1 VARLLA
7 LAAAARLAATARRR
21 ADALGRAMGL
31 VAGWAIVLCAL
42 FIAAEVLARNLIRV
56 SSQSTTEVSGYMLA
70 FSIAWALAH
79 ALTTRN
85 HVRIDVLINR
95 LPVRVRVHLHVLA
108 LALLAG
114 FAGFAAQGALGLVL
128 ESWDFGATDISLL
141 RTPLVIPQ
149 GLWAF
154 GLCVFLV
161 LILLM
166 LAEALLLLAAGNAAE
181 IDRRLGP
188 RSYEEEA
195 AEALQAAGTA
205 PQAVGTAPQAVGTAP
220 PPAP

>member
-1 VARLLA
+1 MSALARPLA
-7 LAAAARLAATARRR
+7 LAAAVRRVV
-21 ADALGRAMGL
+21 DALGRVMGL
-31 VAGWAIVLCAL
+31 IAGWAIVLCAL
-42 FIAAEVLARNLIRV
+42 FIGAEVLARNVFGV

-95 LPVRVRVHLHVLA
+95 LPVRVRVYLHVLA
-108 LALLAG
+108 LALLG
-114 FAGFAAQGALGLVL
+114 VFAGFAAAGAIGLVE
-128 ESWDFGATDISLL
+128 ESWLFGATDISLL

-154 GLCVFLV
+154 GLVVFVV
-161 LILLM
+161 LIVLM
-166 LAEALLLLAAGNAAE
+166 LIEAVLLLIAGDAAE

-195 AEALQAAGTA
+195 EEALHAAGTA
-205 PQAVGTAPQAVGTAP
+205 QPR
-220 PPAP
+220 

>member
-1 VARLLA
+1 MTVAEEAVERKASGLARLLT
-7 LAAAARLAATARRR
+7 LAAAARR
-21 ADALGRAMGL
+21 AIDALGLLMGL
-31 VAGWAIVLCAL
+31 VAGWAIVLCAV
-42 FIAAEVLARNLIRV
+42 FIAAEVVARNLFQV

-95 LPVRVRVHLHVLA
+95 LPVGVRVYLHILA
-108 LALLAG
+108 LALLG
-114 FAGFAAQGALGLVL
+114 VFAAFASYGAIALLD

-154 GLCVFLV
+154 GLVVFLV
-161 LILLM
+161 LIVLM
-166 LAEALLLLAAGNAAE
+166 LIESILLLIAGEATE

-188 RSYEEEA
+188 RTYEEEA
-195 AEALQAAGTA
+195 EEALHAAGTA
-205 PQAVGTAPQAVGTAP
+205 EIR
-220 PPAP
+220 

>member
-1 VARLLA
+1 MARLLA
-7 LAAAARLAATARRR
+7 LATAARRG
-21 ADALGRAMGL
+21 ADALGRVMGL

-42 FIAAEVLARNLIRV
+42 FIAAEVLARNLLRV
-56 SSQSTTEVSGYMLA
+56 SSQSTTEGSGDMLA

-95 LPVRVRVHLHVLA
+95 LPVRVRVYLHVLA
-108 LALLAG
+108 LALLG
-114 FAGFAAQGALGLVL
+114 VFAGFAAQGAIGLAL

-149 GLWAF
+149 GLWAL
-154 GLCVFLV
+154 GLCVFVV

-166 LAEALLLLAAGNAAE
+166 LAEALLLLAAGDAAE
-181 IDRRLGP
+181 VDRRLGP
-188 RSYEEEA
+188 RSYQEEA
-195 AEALQAAGTA
+195 EEALQAAGTA
-205 PQAVGTAPQAVGTAP
+205 P
-220 PPAP
+220 PPAS